1 MQLKK
6 WRKQTNLSLAELGRL
21 AGLSHTQIMRI
32 ENKTSRVS
40 PAAAKRIEAA
50 TNGAVTAAELLG
62 LDTVVPKRKSGVAE
76 DAVPFDGTTAVAVPV
91 PSFLLEQARAQGL
104 DVEALIAHGGID
116 ALREASKQA
125 WYDENRDA
133 IEAKRRHIEKYG
145 TFGQRHG
152 VFRPR

>member
-1 MQLKK
+1 MMTPDELRGAIQRSKMPIGRIADEAGIAKTTLYSFVSGDSE
-6 WRKQTNLSLAELGRL
+6 SLRAPAHAAVEAVMAGR
-21 AGLSHTQIMRI
+21 GKVGHIS
-32 ENKTSRVS
+32 EE
-40 PAAAKRIEAA
+40 P
-50 TNGAVTAAELLG
+50 TAFSMPFS
-62 LDTVVPKRKSGVAE
+62 VP
-76 DAVPFDGTTAVAVPV
+76 VAVP
-91 PSFLLEQARAQGL
+91 PALLEQARAQGL
-104 DVEALIAHGGID
+104 EVEVLVAKGGID